1 MKRFT
6 VFTVILTV
14 IIVVVLSEVVVN
26 DYLPRF
32 AKDPTSAD
40 NMALDLPETLDLSSG
55 TANVLGS
62 DVDFS
67 KIPDSNYPD
76 MAYEEISLN
85 DSAYLLPVPEET
97 AGDIV
102 FEDSYLEV
110 PADPTPTYVADE
122 SDIAD
127 FEDDSFVPVS
137 TNVYLREDMIKSA
150 GFVGGYLE
158 GENHNGYLYKTIYLD
173 DLPDVEIQ
181 KYAIRTEESLFAK
194 VYVFKVGGLS
204 SVSEVYEVLKMRAT
218 DGLDIEVNETADY
231 GDEAFYMND
240 NRRSEVAFLTVR
252 MGAVLYGF
260 SYPKD
265 YHSQIKNLITL
276 IDYEF

>member
-40 NMALDLPETLDLSSG
+40 NMALDLPDTLDLSSG
-55 TANVLGS
+55 AANVLGA

-76 MAYEEISLN
+76 MVYEEISLN
-85 DSAYLLPVPEET
+85 DSADLLPVPEDT
-97 AGDIV
+97 
-102 FEDSYLEV
+102 YLEV
-110 PADPTPTYVADE
+110 PADPIPTYVADE
-122 SDIAD
+122 SDISD
-127 FEDDSFVPVS
+127 FEDDNFVSFS
-137 TNVYLREDMIKSA
+137 TNVYIREDMIKSA

-158 GENHNGYLYKTIYLD
+158 NEAHNGYLYKTIYLN
-173 DLPDVEIQ
+173 DLPDVEVS

-218 DGLDIEVNETADY
+218 DGLDVEVNDVADY

-240 NRRSEVAFLTVR
+240 ARRSEVAFLTVR

-265 YHSQIKNLITL
+265 YHAQIKNLITL

>member
-1 MKRFT
+1 MRRFT

-32 AKDPTSAD
+32 KKNPTSD
-40 NMALDLPETLDLSSG
+40 EMALDLPDTLDLSSG
-55 TANVLGS
+55 QANVLGA

-76 MAYEEISLN
+76 MGYEEISLN
-85 DSAYLLPVPEET
+85 DSTDDLLRVPEDT
-97 AGDIV
+97 FD
-102 FEDSYLEV
+102 DSFLEV
-110 PADPTPTYVADE
+110 PSDPIPTYVATE
-122 SDIAD
+122 SDIPD
-127 FEDDSFVPVS
+127 FEDDNFVSFS
-137 TNVYLREDMIKSA
+137 TNVYIREDMIRSA
-150 GFVGGYLE
+150 GFAGAYLE
-158 GENHNGYLYKTIYLD
+158 NEAHNGYLYKTVYLD
-173 DLPDVEIQ
+173 DLPDVEVS

-204 SVSEVYEVLKMRAT
+204 SVSEIFEVLKMRAT
-218 DGLDIEVNETADY
+218 EGLDIEVNETGDY

-240 NRRSEVAFLTVR
+240 SRRSEVAFLTVR

-265 YHSQIKNLITL
+265 YHAQVKNLITL

>member
-40 NMALDLPETLDLSSG
+40 NMALDLPDTLDLSSG
-55 TANVLGS
+55 AANVLGA

-76 MAYEEISLN
+76 MGYEEISLS
-85 DSAYLLPVPEET
+85 DSTDDLLRVPEET
-97 AGDIV
+97 FDNTL
-102 FEDSYLEV
+102 LEV
-110 PADPTPTYVADE
+110 PSNPTPTYVATE
-122 SDIAD
+122 SDVSD
-127 FEDDSFVPVS
+127 FEDDNFVSFS
-137 TNVYLREDMIKSA
+137 TNVYIREDMIRSA
-150 GFVGGYLE
+150 GFAGAYLE
-158 GENHNGYLYKTIYLD
+158 NESHNGYLYKTIYLD
-173 DLPDVEIQ
+173 DLPDVEVS

-204 SVSEVYEVLKMRAT
+204 SVSEVFEVLKMRAT
-218 DGLDIEVNETADY
+218 DGLDIEVNETGDY

-240 NRRSEVAFLTVR
+240 SRRPEVAFLTVR

-260 SYPKD
+260 SYPKE
-265 YHSQIKNLITL
+265 YHAQIKNLITL

>member
-6 VFTVILTV
+6 VFPVILTV

-32 AKDPTSAD
+32 SKDPTASD
-40 NMALDLPETLDLSSG
+40 EMALDLPDTLDLSSG
-55 TANVLGS
+55 AANVLGA

-76 MAYEEISLN
+76 MGYEEISLS
-85 DSAYLLPVPEET
+85 DSTDDLLRVPEDT
-97 AGDIV
+97 FDNTL
-102 FEDSYLEV
+102 LEV
-110 PADPTPTYVADE
+110 PSDPTPTYVATE
-122 SDIAD
+122 SDVSD
-127 FEDDSFVPVS
+127 FEDDNFVSFS
-137 TNVYLREDMIKSA
+137 TNVYIREDMIKSA
-150 GFVGGYLE
+150 GFAGAYLE
-158 GENHNGYLYKTIYLD
+158 NEAHNGYLYKTIYLD
-173 DLPDVEIQ
+173 DLPDVEVS

-204 SVSEVYEVLKMRAT
+204 SVSEVFEVLKMRAT
-218 DGLDIEVNETADY
+218 DGLDIEVNDVADY

-240 NRRSEVAFLTVR
+240 ARRSEVAFLTVR

-265 YHSQIKNLITL
+265 YHAQIKNLITL